1 MGARG
6 RSPRAYSSTL
16 CGLEGV
22 FLRPLPPPL
31 ARRSFSFY
39 KQYQGGTSKRRRNHY
54 YKPATS
60 SFSLLSNCRFKR
72 IRKKTFFLSQIGSR
86 HPTPRSC
93 APRPGTRPVAMR
105 APAAQASRSAPH
117 PARPP
122 ACTWQAAPG
131 QLCPARARAL
141 CGMRQSSCRTEL
153 WLMPPSPPLEHTHV
167 DLAWQ
172 LYRWTARIRRGTRGK

>member
-131 QLCPARARAL
+131 QL
-141 CGMRQSSCRTEL
+141 